1 MDTLTPLAPQGGS
14 GWQALPPETPLAMP
28 QQSLWQRREPS
39 RAPTTVPKGPS
50 LRRAFV
56 FGTSIAMTLVAAEE
70 MYEVLRVGGLTYL
83 ETVVLVLFVALFAW
97 IALSFVS
104 SVAGFVLL
112 LRGRGRPL
120 GIDPDAPLPSLTR
133 RTALLLPTYN
143 EDPERVMARL
153 QAIFESVCETGQG
166 AQFDAFVLSDTTE
179 PAIWVAEEAA
189 LLRLRA
195 ALGSDR
201 VFYRHRTRNI
211 GRKAGNIGEWV
222 TRFGGAYDH
231 MIVLDADSLLQG
243 DTIVRLAS
251 AMERHANVALIQT
264 LPQLVNG
271 ETLFARL
278 QQFAARVYGP
288 LIARGIAWWHGSEG
302 NYWGHNAIIRVAA
315 FADEAGLPLLK
326 GCNPFGGHI
335 LSHDF
340 VEAALM
346 RRGGWAIHM
355 APELGGSYE
364 ECPPTLTDYAVRDRR
379 WCQGNLQHLAVLP
392 ARGLHWVSRLHLL
405 TGIGSYITAPLW
417 LLFLLAG
424 ILISLQAEFIR
435 PEYFPRGAT
444 LFPHWP
450 AQDPVRAAYVFAGTM
465 GLLILPKI
473 MGFVAMLPRR
483 KERRGVGG
491 PVRGFVSLLTEII
504 ISALIAPVMML
515 RQCRAVVEILLGR
528 DSGWAAQ
535 RRDGGE
541 TATADI
547 VRQYMWP
554 SALGAML
561 GIGAYAVSAPLLAW
575 MLPVVAGL
583 LLAIPIALWTA
594 QASVGRR
601 LRAMGLLLTPEER
614 SPPALLLRANE
625 LASQNASPELE
636 HPLTLLVHEHDLC
649 EAHLAMT
656 AEPPPRRKGEVD
668 VHLVVALAKI
678 DQADD
683 REEAIALLG
692 LKEVYAV
699 LSHRSA
705 LLKLIEKPGLGTV
718 PRDAERLAPVRRRN
732 SA

>member
-14 GWQALPPETPLAMP
+14 GWQALPPEAPLAMP
-28 QQSLWQRREPS
+28 QQSLWQRRERS

-56 FGTSIAMTLVAAEE
+56 FGTAIMMTLVAAEE

-104 SVAGFVLL
+104 CVAGFVLM

-120 GIDPDAPLPSLTR
+120 GIDSAAPLPSLTR

-143 EDPERVMARL
+143 EDAERVMARL
-153 QAIFESVCETGQG
+153 QAIFESVRETGQG

-189 LLRLRA
+189 FLRLRA
-195 ALGSDR
+195 ALGSGN

-231 MIVLDADSLLQG
+231 MIVLDADSLMQG
-243 DTIVRLAS
+243 DTVVRLAA

-264 LPQLVNG
+264 LPTLVNG

-315 FADEAGLPLLK
+315 FASEAGLPLLK
-326 GCNPFGGHI
+326 GGNPFGGHI

-444 LFPHWP
+444 LFPQWP

-473 MGFVAMLPRR
+473 MGFIAMLPRR
-483 KERRGVGG
+483 KERRGIGG

-515 RQCRAVVEILLGR
+515 RQCRAVIEILLGR

-561 GIGAYAVSAPLLAW
+561 GIGAYSVSAPLLAW

-594 QASVGRR
+594 QVSIGHR
-601 LRAMGLLLTPEER
+601 LRAMGLLLTPEEQL
-614 SPPALLLRANE
+614 PPTVLVRANE
-625 LASQNASPELE
+625 LAAQNVLPRLE
-636 HPLTLLVHEHDLC
+636 HPLTLLAREHDLC
-649 EAHLAMT
+649 EAHLAMIV
-656 AEPPPRRKGEVD
+656 EPPPRRKGEVD

-678 DQADD
+678 EDADD

-692 LKEVYAV
+692 QKEVYAV
-699 LSHRSA
+699 LAHRSG
-705 LLKLIEKPGLGTV
+705 LLKLVEKASRGGPTQPV
-718 PRDAERLAPVRRRN
+718 SRLALHQR
-732 SA
+732 A

>member
-1 MDTLTPLAPQGGS
+1 MDTLTPLAPQAGS
-14 GWQALPPETPLAMP
+14 GLQALPPEAPLAMP
-28 QQSLWQRREPS
+28 QQSLWQKRRPA
-39 RAPTTVPKGPS
+39 RVPDTAPRDLP
-50 LRRAFV
+50 LRRGIV
-56 FGTSIAMTLVAAEE
+56 FAATIVMTLVAAKE

-83 ETVVLVLFVALFAW
+83 EGVVLVLFVALFAW

-104 SVAGFVLL
+104 CVAGFVLL
-112 LRGRGRPL
+112 LRGDAHTL
-120 GIDPDAPLPSLTR
+120 GIDRNAPLPSLTR

-153 QAIFESVCETGQG
+153 QAIVESVRETGQG

-179 PAIWVAEEAA
+179 PAVWVAEEGAF
-189 LLRLRA
+189 LRLRA
-195 ALGSDR
+195 ALGAAH
-201 VFYRHRTRNI
+201 VFYRHRTRNV
-211 GRKAGNIGEWV
+211 GRKAGNVGEWV
-222 TRFGGAYDH
+222 IRFGGAYDH
-231 MIVLDADSLLQG
+231 MIVLDADSLMSG
-243 DTIVRLAS
+243 ETIVRLAA
-251 AMERHANVALIQT
+251 AMERHPNVGLIQT

-278 QQFAARVYGP
+278 QQFATHVYGP

-315 FADEAGLPLLK
+315 FAGEAGLPLLK
-326 GCNPFGGHI
+326 GGNPFGGHI

-364 ECPPTLTDYAVRDRR
+364 ECPPTLTDYSVRDRR

-417 LLFLLAG
+417 LVFLLAG

-444 LFPHWP
+444 LFPQWP

-465 GLLILPKI
+465 ALLILPKI
-473 MGFVAMLPRR
+473 MGFLAVLPRR
-483 KERRGVGG
+483 NGRRGIGG
-491 PVRGFVSLLTEII
+491 ALRGFISLLTEIV
-504 ISALIAPVMML
+504 ISALVAPVMML
-515 RQCRAVVEILLGR
+515 RQCRAVIEILLGR

-535 RRDGGE
+535 RRDGGD
-541 TATADI
+541 TATADV
-547 VRQYMWP
+547 VRQYTWP
-554 SALGAML
+554 TLLGGMLGLGAS
-561 GIGAYAVSAPLLAW
+561 AVSTPLLAW

-583 LLAIPIALWTA
+583 VLAIPIALCTA
-594 QASVGRR
+594 QVPLGRR
-601 LRAMGLLLTPEER
+601 LRDMGLLLTPEER
-614 SPPALLLRANE
+614 SPPAILLRANE
-625 LASQNASPELE
+625 LAQRNAASALQ
-636 HPLTLLVHEHDLC
+636 HPLTLLAQEHNLL

-656 AEPPPRRKGEVD
+656 AEPPPRRKGDID

-683 REEAIALLG
+683 RAEAIALLG
-692 LKEVYAV
+692 QKEVYAV
-699 LSHRSA
+699 LADRGA
-705 LLKLIEKPGLGTV
+705 LLKLIDKPARATV
-718 PRDAERLAPVRRRN
+718 SRDTERIAFARRAN
-732 SA
+732 PA